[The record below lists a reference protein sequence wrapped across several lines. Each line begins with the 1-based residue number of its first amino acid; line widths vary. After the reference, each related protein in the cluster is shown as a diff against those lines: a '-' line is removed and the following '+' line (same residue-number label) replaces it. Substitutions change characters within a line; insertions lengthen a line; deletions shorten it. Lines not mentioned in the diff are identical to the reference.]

1 MWKWTKKDDGHSLG
15 ATVDSPSPD
24 GIRPDKSPAPPDRSA
39 GKREWRSPIESSTG
53 GFVAKSIQDWM
64 HEGEELYN
72 ASFKEFQE
80 LEAQLAD
87 LEARLAAKQAE
98 VNQIA
103 GIIGKP
109 PVEGNRRLAAQLI
122 DERGPSSVPNSS
134 ATIARALA
142 GRQLNR

>member
-1 MWKWTKKDDGHSLG
+1 MGAVAEPPPLEERPGERQTPAAFSGAAETKNEWESPPASFMGG
-15 ATVDSPSPD
+15 A
-24 GIRPDKSPAPPDRSA
+24 
-39 GKREWRSPIESSTG
+39 
-53 GFVAKSIQDWM
+53 FVAKSIQDWM

-72 ASFKEFQE
+72 SAFKEFQE
-80 LEAQLAD
+80 LEKQLEE
-87 LEARLAAKQAE
+87 LEVRLAAKQAE

-109 PVEGNRRLAAQLI
+109 PVEGNRRVAAQLI
-122 DERGPSSVPNSS
+122 DERGPASVPNSS

>member
-109 PVEGNRRLAAQLI
+109 PVEG
-122 DERGPSSVPNSS
+122 
-134 ATIARALA
+134 
-142 GRQLNR
+142 